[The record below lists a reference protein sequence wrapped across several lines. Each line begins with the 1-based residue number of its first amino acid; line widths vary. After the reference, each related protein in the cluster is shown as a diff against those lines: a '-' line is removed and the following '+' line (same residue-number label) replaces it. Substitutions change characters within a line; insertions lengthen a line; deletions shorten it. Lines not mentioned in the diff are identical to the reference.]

1 LELFSP
7 EALEAGEILS
17 RWGKGADAVAA
28 RIDGEPVDLTAAI
41 EKDSFVEP
49 IPSSSREG
57 LDILRHSTS
66 HLMAQA
72 VQRLFP
78 GTRLGI
84 GPSIEDGFYYDMEVA
99 GTLTEEDL
107 PRIEEEM
114 RRISSEDILV
124 ERLLLPREEALALFR
139 ERDALYKLE
148 LVSEIPDEFI
158 SIYRQ
163 GEFADLC
170 RGPHVVSTAK
180 VKHFNFSPWRGP
192 TGGATRRT
200 SC

>member
-1 LELFSP
+1 MEAWTLPKYAGPEGLELFSP
-7 EALEAGEILS
+7 QALSAGEILS
-17 RWGKGADAVAA
+17 RWGLDASAVAA
-28 RIDGEPVDLTAAI
+28 RSDGEPVDLTAAI

-49 IPSSSREG
+49 IASSSREG

-84 GPSIEDGFYYDMEVA
+84 GPSIQDGFYYDMEVA

-114 RRISSEDILV
+114 RRIIRESEGEGGWKV
-124 ERLLLPREEALALFR
+124 
-139 ERDALYKLE
+139 LY
-148 LVSEIPDEFI
+148 
-158 SIYRQ
+158 Y
-163 GEFADLC
+163 
-170 RGPHVVSTAK
+170 
-180 VKHFNFSPWRGP
+180 
-192 TGGATRRT
+192 
-200 SC
+200 